1 MPFFISSDYLYA
13 SETALFDL
21 FQPELTF
28 YKHLSHIL
36 YAVLKQF
43 GYSSGDTY
51 MKRIHFYLFATMFCL
66 IAGLSATTSYAESQ
80 NNTISDSTFSIQ
92 GTVADFSTN
101 KPITNATVAVQGQN
115 ISVQTN
121 SSGSFELDGL
131 HKGTYTINVTADGY
145 RDYDNTF
152 KIDSDTDEVTIKL
165 TPTGNH

>member
-1 MPFFISSDYLYA
+1 
-13 SETALFDL
+13 
-21 FQPELTF
+21 
-28 YKHLSHIL
+28 
-36 YAVLKQF
+36 
-43 GYSSGDTY
+43 
-51 MKRIHFYLFATMFCL
+51 MKRIHFFLVAALICL
-66 IAGLSATTSYAESQ
+66 IAGLSATNSYAESQ
-80 NNTISDSTFSIQ
+80 KTTISDSTFSIQ